1 VYVCVVCVSMVDDV
15 APPLP
20 IKQRCKSAISEL
32 GSSSQSRNDGTVSSS
47 QRHTVSNDCGVTVP
61 PPSWQHSADMSS
73 LDSVL
78 AELSQSASPMRL
90 ARGAHED
97 MVDGQLAAVSGLRTT
112 SMNCARSPAHNDT
125 NSSSSLHAS
134 LCLASTSSETIASV
148 PPALPA
154 KLKHSM
160 SIAVVVVCV

>member
-1 VYVCVVCVSMVDDV
+1 MYVCVVCVSMVDDV

-112 SMNCARSPAHNDT
+112 SMNCARMPTHNDT
-125 NSSSSLHAS
+125 NSSLY
-134 LCLASTSSETIASV
+134 LASTSSETIASV